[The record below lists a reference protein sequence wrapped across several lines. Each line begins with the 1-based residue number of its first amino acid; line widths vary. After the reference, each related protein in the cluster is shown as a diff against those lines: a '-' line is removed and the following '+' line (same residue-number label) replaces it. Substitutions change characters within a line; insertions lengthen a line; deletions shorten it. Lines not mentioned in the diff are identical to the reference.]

1 MDLYLFPISVVPAI
15 VERLGDS
22 KQQVWT
28 FLSLLCIVNLWL
40 CISKSTDGM
49 VRAVLCLNLDQL
61 TQATWLGLF
70 FLALA
75 PDIFSLIQPFLIYK
89 YHSWLALAEWPSF
102 PFFLESQDLIF
113 NSPSLYIHFVAKY
126 SRKFGVKSRCHPLT
140 F

>member
-1 MDLYLFPISVVPAI
+1 MDLYFFPISVVPAI

-28 FLSLLCIVNLWL
+28 FLSLLCI
-40 CISKSTDGM
+40 SKSTDGI
-49 VRAVLCLNLDQL
+49 VRAVVLTLDQL

-89 YHSWLALAEWPSF
+89 YH
-102 PFFLESQDLIF
+102 
-113 NSPSLYIHFVAKY
+113 
-126 SRKFGVKSRCHPLT
+126 G
-140 F
+140 